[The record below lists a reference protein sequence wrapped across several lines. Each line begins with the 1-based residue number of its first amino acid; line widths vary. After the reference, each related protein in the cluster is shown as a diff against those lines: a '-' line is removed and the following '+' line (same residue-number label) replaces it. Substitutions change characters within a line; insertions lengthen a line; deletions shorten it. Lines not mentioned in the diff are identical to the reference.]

1 MGDDTD
7 DRKLFLERMAG
18 VRPLRGGQERP
29 DRPRPAAEA
38 RFTRADE
45 RAVLRESLA
54 GEQSPDSHEEFTYAS
69 PGLSR
74 TVLRKLRRGAYS
86 IASELDLHGM
96 NARDARAALDEFLAE
111 SIAARYQCVR
121 IIHGKGTRSGHG
133 GPVLKPKVVRW
144 LRRRNAVLAFTTARP
159 VDGGTGALYVLLRA

>member
-1 MGDDTD
+1 MDDEPD
-7 DRKLFLERMAG
+7 DKRLFLEQMAG
-18 VRPLRGGQERP
+18 VRRLTRGTERP
-29 DRPRPAAEA
+29 ERPRPAPEA

-45 RAVLRESLA
+45 RAVLHESLA
-54 GEQSPDSHEEFTYAS
+54 GGDSPDSHEEFTYS
-69 PGLSR
+69 RPGLSR

-86 IASELDLHGM
+86 IAAELDLHGM
-96 NARDARAALDEFLAE
+96 NARDARTALDEFLAE
-111 SIAARYQCVR
+111 SIAARYHCVR
-121 IIHGKGTRSGHG
+121 IIHGKGRRSGHA